1 VTDAESAWQTFERIC
16 AEADAVQSY
25 STASVAGRAVELL
38 VSQVDA
44 RRLVKKAVALISSTY
59 SYGWNSWVLNGRF
72 HFGLTY
78 RPEGLSTGF
87 RRITGHWRGG
97 GGGRLPVSGYAVAH
111 AIWMLD
117 ESLDARN
124 DSQVNLVERKVVPA
138 LICRHSDRMEPLR
151 LAADLG
157 GPDIERFL
165 SRRDWRV
172 DPKGLPFSQ
181 QVHVHGQEVNGS
193 LFLLANLRSP
203 MGHEF
208 RRERSRLLMNMA
220 DNIHLDALED
230 SSLLGQNPFG
240 FLFLDKNLAAE
251 YWPRFKARTLA
262 HGKGYYALKQQFHY
276 LVNMEPGT
284 TVEMYVDA
292 WRRYSREYSFAQE
305 ALSVLDN
312 LPDSEREEVISAVE
326 QAVKEDVS
334 HIKGFGG
341 NQGDLRD
348 YLLRHIKT
356 ANRTATSRARDIVSN
371 LRART
376 DEYKP
381 QGVADWL
388 ENSEP
393 GHPLVKM
400 LADATEPELRLL
412 VMGALQEHPTPAN
425 RKLLEMLLADENE
438 QVREAARRVEA
449 ALMTFAGTA
458 AAQFA
463 AGPDEREG
471 RRLTQ

>member
-1 VTDAESAWQTFERIC
+1 
-16 AEADAVQSY
+16 
-25 STASVAGRAVELL
+25 
-38 VSQVDA
+38 
-44 RRLVKKAVALISSTY
+44 
-59 SYGWNSWVLNGRF
+59 
-72 HFGLTY
+72 
-78 RPEGLSTGF
+78 
-87 RRITGHWRGG
+87 
-97 GGGRLPVSGYAVAH
+97 
-111 AIWMLD
+111 
-117 ESLDARN
+117 
-124 DSQVNLVERKVVPA
+124 
-138 LICRHSDRMEPLR
+138 
-151 LAADLG
+151 
-157 GPDIERFL
+157 
-165 SRRDWRV
+165 
-172 DPKGLPFSQ
+172 
-181 QVHVHGQEVNGS
+181 
-193 LFLLANLRSP
+193 
-203 MGHEF
+203 
-208 RRERSRLLMNMA
+208 
-220 DNIHLDALED
+220 
-230 SSLLGQNPFG
+230 
-240 FLFLDKNLAAE
+240 
-251 YWPRFKARTLA
+251 
-262 HGKGYYALKQQFHY
+262 
-276 LVNMEPGT
+276 
-284 TVEMYVDA
+284 MYVDA

-348 YLLRHIKT
+348 CLLRHIKT
-356 ANRTATSRARDIVSN
+356 ANRTAASRARDIVSN

-381 QGVADWL
+381 QGIADWL

-400 LADATEPELRLL
+400 LAYATEPELRLL

-463 AGPDEREG
+463 AGPDERDA
-471 RRLTQ
+471 RRSRQ